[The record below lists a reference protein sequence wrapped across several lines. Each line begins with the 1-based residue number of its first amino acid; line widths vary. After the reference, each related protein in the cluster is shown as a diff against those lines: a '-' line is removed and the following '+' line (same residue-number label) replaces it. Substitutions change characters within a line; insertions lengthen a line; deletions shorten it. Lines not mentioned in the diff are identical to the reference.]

1 MRYHHSMLQSFPFY
15 AFLSLVFALF
25 LSLLESKPG
34 GVKKEML
41 GIPVVAQWLM
51 NSTRNHEVA
60 NSIPGLAQRVKDPAL
75 P

>member
-1 MRYHHSMLQSFPFY
+1 MLQSFPFY